1 MQVEPPNLPPGGED
15 MHVFVVDDEPALLKR
30 LSRVLQEAN
39 FITHDFSTLAAARS
53 ALESGTV
60 HPAVVLTDW
69 GLPDGHGPEL
79 LGTIQQCFASRTLPK
94 VVVMTGQGS
103 VQIAVDAMRRG
114 ARDFLL
120 KPFDSIEEVVAV
132 VKNAA
137 QEFRLLKSHDYL
149 HQQLEGRERME
160 GLVCASTAMSSAVEL
175 VQRVAPT
182 EATVLITG
190 ESGTGKEVLA
200 RQVHL
205 LSERRKAPYVAVNC
219 GALSPTLLESQL
231 FGHERGAFTGASSQH
246 PGLFQ
251 QASGGTLFLDEIGEL
266 SPTSQVT
273 LLRVLQ
279 EGTVRPLGGTS
290 ERTVN
295 VRVVAATHQN
305 LKKMVNDGEFRAD
318 LYYRINVF
326 AIHIPPLRRRLE
338 DVLPLAIL
346 LLEKHAQRLRVPVP
360 RLDGATL
367 DILQA
372 HPWFGN
378 VRELENVLERALI
391 LQENGVVTPSCL
403 PSDLTESQQS
413 PSPGALQG
421 TFAEAKLHFER
432 EYLQV
437 SLDRAGGNLSEA
449 ARLAGLDRSNLRRM
463 LKKHELLE

>member
-1 MQVEPPNLPPGGED
+1 
-15 MHVFVVDDEPALLKR
+15 MHVFVVEDEPALRKR
-30 LSRVLQEAN
+30 LCRVLQEAH
-39 FITHDFSTLAAARS
+39 FITHDFSTLSSARS
-53 ALESGTV
+53 ALQSGTV
-60 HPAVVLTDW
+60 HPGVILTDW

-79 LGTIQQCFASRTLPK
+79 LETIEECFSTRVSPK

-120 KPFDSIEEVVAV
+120 KPFESTDEVVAV
-132 VKNAA
+132 VTNAA
-137 QEFRLLKSHDYL
+137 REFHLLKSHDYL
-149 HQQLEGRERME
+149 YQQLDGRERME
-160 GLVCASTAMSSAVEL
+160 GLVCASTAMSTAVEL

-219 GALSPTLLESQL
+219 GALSATLLESQL
-231 FGHERGAFTGASSQH
+231 FGHEKGAFTGASSQH

-295 VRVVAATHQN
+295 VRVIAATHQD
-305 LKKMVNDGEFRAD
+305 LKKMVSEGEFRAD
-318 LYYRINVF
+318 LFYRINVF
-326 AIHIPPLRRRLE
+326 AIHIPPLRRRPE
-338 DVLPLAIL
+338 DVLPLAFL

-360 RLDGATL
+360 RLDVSTM

-391 LQENGVVTPSCL
+391 LQTDGSITPDCL
-403 PSDLTESQQS
+403 PADVKESKAS
-413 PSPGALQG
+413 TKKIGPHA
-421 TFAEAKLHFER
+421 TFADAKLAFER
-432 EYLQV
+432 EYLEI
-437 SLDRAGGNLSEA
+437 SIDRAGGNLSEA
-449 ARLAGLDRSNLRRM
+449 ARSAGLDRSNLRRL
-463 LKKHELLE
+463 LKKHELLA

>member
-1 MQVEPPNLPPGGED
+1 
-15 MHVFVVDDEPALLKR
+15 
-30 LSRVLQEAN
+30 
-39 FITHDFSTLAAARS
+39 
-53 ALESGTV
+53 
-60 HPAVVLTDW
+60 
-69 GLPDGHGPEL
+69 
-79 LGTIQQCFASRTLPK
+79 
-94 VVVMTGQGS
+94 
-103 VQIAVDAMRRG
+103 
-114 ARDFLL
+114 
-120 KPFDSIEEVVAV
+120 
-132 VKNAA
+132 
-137 QEFRLLKSHDYL
+137 
-149 HQQLEGRERME
+149 
-160 GLVCASTAMSSAVEL
+160 MSSAVEL

-219 GALSPTLLESQL
+219 GALSSTLLESQL
-231 FGHERGAFTGASSQH
+231 FGHERGAFTGASNQH

-305 LKKMVNDGEFRAD
+305 LKKMVEDGEFRAD
-318 LYYRINVF
+318 LFYRINVF
-326 AIHIPPLRRRLE
+326 AIHIPPLRRRPE

-367 DILQA
+367 DFLQA

-391 LQENGVVTPSCL
+391 LQTNGIITPSCL
-403 PSDLTESQQS
+403 PSDVTESQAS
-413 PSPGALQG
+413 PHQGDPQG
-421 TFAEAKLHFER
+421 TFAEAKLLFER

-463 LKKHELLE
+463 LKKHELLD